1 MNIKLNFI
9 LISDQLHQFHMRR
22 KPKINNKLI
31 NLTLIFIFF
40 DAIIQEERP
49 RTHPLT
55 ATEGRE
61 GLNAGIPESKA
72 LFVVSKG
79 E

>member
-1 MNIKLNFI
+1 MT
-9 LISDQLHQFHMRR
+9 R

-31 NLTLIFIFF
+31 NCHFIFF
-40 DAIIQEERP
+40 DAVIQEERP
-49 RTHPLT
+49 MARTYPLT
-55 ATEGRE
+55 TTVGRQ

-72 LFVVSKG
+72 LFVDWKD

>member
-1 MNIKLNFI
+1 MT
-9 LISDQLHQFHMRR
+9 R

-31 NLTLIFIFF
+31 NLSFIFF
-40 DAIIQEERP
+40 DAVIQEERP
-49 RTHPLT
+49 RTYPLIT
-55 ATEGRE
+55 TVGRE

-72 LFVVSKG
+72 IFVVWKG